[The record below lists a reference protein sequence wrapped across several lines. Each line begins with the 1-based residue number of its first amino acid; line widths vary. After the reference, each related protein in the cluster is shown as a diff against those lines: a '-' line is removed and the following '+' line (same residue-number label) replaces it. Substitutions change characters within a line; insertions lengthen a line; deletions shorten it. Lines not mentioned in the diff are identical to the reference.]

1 MDLPTPDEF
10 CSAIAARQFG
20 LITRAQAL
28 RAGLTPDCIKGRLG
42 VGRWEHHLPL
52 VYALAGSPET
62 WEQRAMGAQLWAGP
76 RAALSPNRCRHL
88 GLRDGRP
95 LAIDVVTN
103 RSIRASGVRVHRSPI
118 SSDDVVRVGAF
129 VVTTGARTM
138 IDLAGVLDEERL
150 ETCLEQALYERLLE
164 LPELDARLKQVGGK
178 GRKGAG
184 VLHQLLDLRD
194 PGSAPTESEIETL
207 LFRVL
212 RKAHLPLPERQH
224 SVWDDREFVT
234 RIDFAYPEARIAIP
248 VDSYKWHSRRRVW
261 EKDIERRARLQALDW
276 RVRPTTSGELRY
288 QPERF
293 TADVARLLRLP
304 WPEVCSATGVW
315 APFSYIPGDSA
326 PRQDDRRSL
335 MYFVSTGNSVYRT
348 MAPTATGRAKMT
360 SSLSRNVNARPA
372 PAASA
377 DHMYNTMTA

>member
-1 MDLPTPDEF
+1 
-10 CSAIAARQFG
+10 
-20 LITRAQAL
+20 
-28 RAGLTPDCIKGRLG
+28 
-42 VGRWEHHLPL
+42 
-52 VYALAGSPET
+52 
-62 WEQRAMGAQLWAGP
+62 MGAQLWAGP
-76 RAALSPNRCRHL
+76 RAALSHL
-88 GLRDGRP
+88 TAAAIWGLRDGRP

-138 IDLAGVLDEERL
+138 IDFGGRARRGASRDLFGASPLRAIARASRIRRAAQAG
-150 ETCLEQALYERLLE
+150 
-164 LPELDARLKQVGGK
+164 
-178 GRKGAG
+178 GRQGAEG
-184 VLHQLLDLRD
+184 SWSPPLLDLRD

-261 EKDIERRARLQALDW
+261 EKDMERRNRLQALDW

-288 QPERF
+288 QPERL

>member
-1 MDLPTPDEF
+1 
-10 CSAIAARQFG
+10 
-20 LITRAQAL
+20 
-28 RAGLTPDCIKGRLG
+28 
-42 VGRWEHHLPL
+42 
-52 VYALAGSPET
+52 
-62 WEQRAMGAQLWAGP
+62 
-76 RAALSPNRCRHL
+76 
-88 GLRDGRP
+88 
-95 LAIDVVTN
+95 
-103 RSIRASGVRVHRSPI
+103 
-118 SSDDVVRVGAF
+118 
-129 VVTTGARTM
+129 
-138 IDLAGVLDEERL
+138 VLDEERL

-184 VLHQLLDLRD
+184 VLRFSTCAIR
-194 PGSAPTESEIETL
+194 G
-207 LFRVL
+207 
-212 RKAHLPLPERQH
+212 AHLLRVRSKRFSFASCERLTCLCRERQH
-224 SVWDDREFVT
+224 SVWDDQEFVT

-261 EKDIERRARLQALDW
+261 EKDMERRNRLQALDW

-288 QPERF
+288 QPERL

-304 WPEVCSATGVW
+304 WPEVCSATGIL